1 MAKNCLK
8 TNMSIIS
15 STSTFFKAE
24 IIYHAM
30 TVLYNRVSHSLF
42 NEGGDSR
49 GEIRSG
55 RGGNAAAIG
64 LNIIV
69 YLMVI

>member
-8 TNMSIIS
+8 INMSIIS

-42 NEGGDSR
+42 SEGAGLNGGDSVR
-49 GEIRSG
+49 
-55 RGGNAAAIG
+55 
-64 LNIIV
+64 
-69 YLMVI
+69 